1 MIRNDSTSVLLTWT
15 PPSPLGDTTGYRIS
29 FTGGSSGS
37 VNVSGGS
44 TDNFTLTRLRS
55 GEMYNISIV
64 GTSEHF
70 FSESVA
76 WNPVVLQGNNGT
88 NSAIETTIVN
98 ETTVSDGEEEK
109 DSGGGAVMMND
120 GDNTGAII
128 AGMVTPFILLVTVF
142 AVILVCWRWYAHCRC
157 YIFLL
162 KTFPTGGTSS
172 PQAQVLLSL
181 QPLVSQCMCIY
192 EVLSKAKAN
201 NSTTLRTTMKE
212 RATLGGI

>member
-1 MIRNDSTSVLLTWT
+1 
-15 PPSPLGDTTGYRIS
+15 
-29 FTGGSSGS
+29 
-37 VNVSGGS
+37 
-44 TDNFTLTRLRS
+44 
-55 GEMYNISIV
+55 MYNISIV

-98 ETTVSDGEEEK
+98 ETAVSGGEEEK

-142 AVILVCWRWYAHCRC
+142 AVILACWRWYAHSRY

-162 KTFPTGGTSS
+162 
-172 PQAQVLLSL
+172 
-181 QPLVSQCMCIY
+181 
-192 EVLSKAKAN
+192 
-201 NSTTLRTTMKE
+201 
-212 RATLGGI
+212 

>member
-1 MIRNDSTSVLLTWT
+1 MVLSGASAPSNLALIVIQNNYTSVLLTWT

-76 WNPVVLQGNNGT
+76 WDPVVL
-88 NSAIETTIVN
+88 
-98 ETTVSDGEEEK
+98 
-109 DSGGGAVMMND
+109 SG
-120 GDNTGAII
+120 
-128 AGMVTPFILLVTVF
+128 
-142 AVILVCWRWYAHCRC
+142 
-157 YIFLL
+157 
-162 KTFPTGGTSS
+162 
-172 PQAQVLLSL
+172 
-181 QPLVSQCMCIY
+181 
-192 EVLSKAKAN
+192 
-201 NSTTLRTTMKE
+201 
-212 RATLGGI
+212 

>member
-1 MIRNDSTSVLLTWT
+1 MVLSGASAPSNLALFVIRKNTSILLTWT

-76 WNPVVLQGNNGT
+76 WDP
-88 NSAIETTIVN
+88 
-98 ETTVSDGEEEK
+98 
-109 DSGGGAVMMND
+109 
-120 GDNTGAII
+120 
-128 AGMVTPFILLVTVF
+128 
-142 AVILVCWRWYAHCRC
+142 
-157 YIFLL
+157 
-162 KTFPTGGTSS
+162 
-172 PQAQVLLSL
+172 VLLTGK
-181 QPLVSQCMCIY
+181 I
-192 EVLSKAKAN
+192 
-201 NSTTLRTTMKE
+201 
-212 RATLGGI
+212 